1 MRCMSRIET
10 LIFIGAVVVMVALA
24 VTGRCDVELTGKQ
37 DQANGGSRAKSPRS
51 SDRGARRRTVPDSAG
66 RTTRPVRSR
75 PDHSRSWSRRRVI
88 GGRSRAARK

>member
-51 SDRGARRRTVPDSAG
+51 SDRGARRRAIPDRLARRRARSVPDQIIRGDG
-66 RTTRPVRSR
+66 RGV
-75 PDHSRSWSRRRVI
+75 
-88 GGRSRAARK
+88 G